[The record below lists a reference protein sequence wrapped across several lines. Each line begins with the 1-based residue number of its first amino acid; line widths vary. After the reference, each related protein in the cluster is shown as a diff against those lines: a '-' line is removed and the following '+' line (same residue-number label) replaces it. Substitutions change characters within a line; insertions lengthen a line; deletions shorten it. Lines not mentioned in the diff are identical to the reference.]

1 MTLTGNQFFILSA
14 VIAMAVAAGLVL
26 FDPSSL
32 IAIAALPIVVGGI
45 ALLWG
50 VMNGHRFATL
60 LHLFLTAFL
69 MHAVFRIRDYQDK
82 DVDFQVVIKIVL
94 WITVTI
100 VALIH
105 ARRWI
110 ELLRNPVN
118 LPCFLFLIWLF
129 MTALV
134 APNPTYT
141 MVSAFTFF
149 ACVVFSA
156 YVFSA
161 FEAEVAFA
169 TIVLSIMLFCAV
181 SIVVYFAIPE
191 FGRYVYWVNQERFIS
206 PRLAGIAGS
215 ANNMALVAAFGL
227 VATGLY
233 VREFHR
239 MNKLFVPAS
248 VLVCG
253 AALLMTNSRSPLVM
267 VILILLSVYA
277 FTWKRLYAGL
287 FLVSVALLLS
297 AALLPF
303 GQEFLLKAVSRSGD
317 VGEVTSFT
325 GRTEIWYAVLK
336 LVEAQPLM
344 GYGYASSVFVL
355 PQHASEV
362 GFATSHAHNV
372 MLQLLL
378 TTGWIGVALFV
389 LSMAGVTLRAI
400 VYRDRIAFGMMAF
413 VLLNGIT
420 ESSGFTTLANICS
433 LAFGIAVSLPAPT
446 RPAPTRVYENH
457 YSHQRRFS

>member
-1 MTLTGNQFFILSA
+1 MTLTYNHALILF
-14 VIAMAVAAGLVL
+14 AVAASAIAAGLLL

-32 IAIAALPIVVGGI
+32 IAIAALPLVVGVA

-50 VMNGHRFATL
+50 VINGNKFATL

-94 WITVTI
+94 WITVAT

-110 ELLRNPVN
+110 GLLRNPVN
-118 LPCFLFLIWLF
+118 LPAFLFLIWMFL
-129 MTALV
+129 TATV
-134 APNPTYT
+134 SPNPTYT
-141 MVSAFTFF
+141 LVSTFSIF

-156 YVFSA
+156 YVFSVFDPA
-161 FEAEVAFA
+161 VSFA
-169 TIVLSIMLFCAV
+169 TIVLSIVIFCAV

-191 FGRYVYWVNQERFIS
+191 FGHYVYWVNEERFVS
-206 PRLAGIAGS
+206 PRLSGIAGS

-227 VATGLY
+227 VVTGLY
-233 VREFHR
+233 AREFHR
-239 MNKLFVPAS
+239 MNRFFVPVS
-248 VLVCG
+248 ILVCG
-253 AALLMTNSRSPLVM
+253 TALLMTNSRSPLM
-267 VILILLSVYA
+267 MALLILLLVYGFA
-277 FTWKRLYAGL
+277 WKRLYAGL
-287 FLVSVALLLS
+287 FLISAGVLLF
-297 AALLPF
+297 AALIPL
-303 GQEFLLKAVSRSGD
+303 GQEILLKAVSRSGD

-355 PQHASEV
+355 PQHANEV

-378 TTGWIGVALFV
+378 TTGWIGVILFV
-389 LSMAGVTLRAI
+389 LAIAGVTLRAI
-400 VYRDRIAFGMMAF
+400 VYGDRIAFGMVAF

-433 LAFGIAVSLPAPT
+433 LAFGIAIALPPPT
-446 RPAPTRVYENH
+446 RDYEHYPAY
-457 YSHQRRFS
+457 QRRFS